1 MKKFIALFL
10 TMTLIFTM
18 LGTTTVFAATQDT
31 FSINGTN
38 DESETMIGGKTI
50 PVDIRITG
58 INPTFTFSISGN
70 NSLYVDVYLQKPGG
84 SIPTIILSNIPCNGT
99 TYTIPVSHTITGT
112 YIFTVYVNHG
122 SSWGESKN
130 IEIYAVW

>member
-58 INPTFTFSISGN
+58 INPTFT
-70 NSLYVDVYLQKPGG
+70 
-84 SIPTIILSNIPCNGT
+84 
-99 TYTIPVSHTITGT
+99 ITGT

>member
-1 MKKFIALFL
+1 MKVYYIILILAIYHIKRRVVSNKLKEKRHMKKFIALFL

-38 DESETMIGGKTI
+38 DESGTMIGGKTT
-50 PVDIRITG
+50 PVDIMITG

-70 NSLYVDVYLQKPGG
+70 NSLYVDVYFG
-84 SIPTIILSNIPCNGT
+84 
-99 TYTIPVSHTITGT
+99 
-112 YIFTVYVNHG
+112 
-122 SSWGESKN
+122 
-130 IEIYAVW
+130 AVG